1 MVVRAPLAEQ
11 HLHSLDPE
19 KHLQLNQDLL
29 PVSKSEVQKSVDR
42 CQVLAICIDLPCPS
56 AVSPTFQD
64 YVVIHHET
72 RKCSMDFQKQRKQAP
87 TLINTN
93 NKDLQDP
100 ILGPD
105 NVRDTNF
112 QRLLNY

>member
-29 PVSKSEVQKSVDR
+29 PVSKSEVQKYEDC

-56 AVSPTFQD
+56 AVLPTFQD
-64 YVVIHHET
+64 YVAIHHET
-72 RKCSMDFQKQRKQAP
+72 RQCFITRNGLMKVTKTYLK
-87 TLINTN
+87 
-93 NKDLQDP
+93 NKKTEVELP
-100 ILGPD
+100 GS
-105 NVRDTNF
+105 
-112 QRLLNY
+112 RLKYEKHVLALC

>member
-29 PVSKSEVQKSVDR
+29 PVSKSEVQKYEDC

-56 AVSPTFQD
+56 AV
-64 YVVIHHET
+64 YIM
-72 RKCSMDFQKQRKQAP
+72 K
-87 TLINTN
+87 
-93 NKDLQDP
+93 
-100 ILGPD
+100 PD
-105 NVRDTNF
+105 NVSPLEMD
-112 QRLLNY
+112 L